1 MLLGTGTSTYFDCGE
16 LFKDGER
23 ETETTPVGTVD
34 GKTSVVDGEEA
45 GDGEE
50 GREKDTVLVNNH
62 KTQNTTNQHKEE
74 AEAATAEAEK
84 EEEKT
89 TTETNGR
96 TTTSM
101 ASAGIWDRLA
111 RSGDSPTATSDIN
124 AIVEVIS
131 TVHLLSHLPTRHLQ
145 RICKHVRIV
154 RLQAGESVFYQHTTA
169 HCMYIILHGSVSV
182 HLENKAI
189 KDAELDKKQREEKEK
204 EEKEKKEEEEKKH
217 PEKKKN
223 SLQKEKEE
231 VKDGKE
237 EAPPPPAPFLHALS
251 WEEQTFSHDEPHTRG
266 KGTLSTTGGKYLV
279 TLHPGQAFGEQAL
292 AESDESHETT
302 RR

>member
-23 ETETTPVGTVD
+23 ETETPPVGTVD
-34 GKTSVVDGEEA
+34 GKTSVVGGEET
-45 GDGEE
+45 GEE
-50 GREKDTVLVNNH
+50 GGEKDTVLVNNH

-74 AEAATAEAEK
+74 AEATTEQAEKAEAEK
-84 EEEKT
+84 K

-204 EEKEKKEEEEKKH
+204 EEKEEKEEEEKKH

-231 VKDGKE
+231 EKDGKE